1 MKPKEEKA
9 SKRRLRTSYITTVV
23 SITLVL
29 FMLGIM
35 GLLLLNAK
43 NLSDYVRENIGFSII
58 LKDEVKEP
66 DVLRLQKIIE
76 SKNFVKSTKH
86 ISKNQAAKELQADLG
101 ENFID
106 FIGYNPL
113 PVSIDVKL
121 IANYANNDSIRQIE
135 RSLMEFPQIKEV
147 WYQKSLVHLMNE
159 NIRKISLI
167 LLGFA
172 ALLLFISI
180 VLINNT
186 IRLSVYSKRFII
198 NTMRL
203 VGATR
208 FFIRGP
214 FLRTSIFHGIMS
226 GFFANALLFF
236 VIYLVQN
243 EFPEISF
250 FSEFEVMGILTGGII
265 VIGILISFF
274 STFFAVNK
282 YLRISTDK
290 LYF

>member
-1 MKPKEEKA
+1 MKHKEEKI

-35 GLLLLNAK
+35 GLLILNAHK
-43 NLSDYVRENIGFSII
+43 LSTYVRENIGFSII

-76 SKNFVKSTKH
+76 SKDFVKSTTH
-86 ISKNQAAKELQADLG
+86 VSKEEAAKALQRDLG
-101 ENFID
+101 ED
-106 FIGYNPL
+106 FISFIGHNPL

-121 IANYANNDSIRQIE
+121 VASYANNDSIRQIE
-135 RSLMEFPQIKEV
+135 KNLTEFAQIKEV

-159 NIRKISLI
+159 NIKKISVI

-172 ALLLFISI
+172 AMLLMISI

-186 IRLSVYSKRFII
+186 IRLSVYAKRFII

-203 VGATR
+203 VGATKY
-208 FFIRGP
+208 FIRSP
-214 FLRTSIFHGIMS
+214 FLKTSMLHGIYS
-226 GFFANALLFF
+226 GIFANAMIFA
-236 VIYLVQN
+236 VIYLVGK
-243 EFPEISF
+243 EFPEITF
-250 FSEFEVMGILTGGII
+250 FNDLHVIILLTATI
-265 VIGILISFF
+265 VTIGLLISIF
-274 STFFAVNK
+274 STLFAVNK
-282 YLRISTDK
+282 YLRISSDK
-290 LYF
+290 LYY